1 MRHAPL
7 RHDALS
13 CWYRDKKFKAKN
25 LEKGERFRTSCL
37 GRLELSWS
45 REDGNYVF
53 QGHPVLKV
61 FSTAL
66 NSGSSGGRTPYAS
79 WASCQGLNDKL
90 RCYVASNCMV
100 EHPKFMEEHFPQH
113 PCSFKATQRAYAYLI
128 FFFALELHQPK
139 SKTYDFIPIDKVLD
153 TKPNFPTLVFWEPW
167 TTTKTTNKMWDDKLR
182 LGKFCIYE

>member
-1 MRHAPL
+1 MTRSRVGSMKL
-7 RHDALS
+7 RRRVEIRNSRPKTWKRNAS
-13 CWYRDKKFKAKN
+13 
-25 LEKGERFRTSCL
+25 ERVVVASCL
-37 GRLELSWS
+37 GRLERTREERMVTRFSRVILCWRSSQQRWTAELHMPARPLAKVLSS
-45 REDGNYVF
+45 
-53 QGHPVLKV
+53 
-61 FSTAL
+61 
-66 NSGSSGGRTPYAS
+66 
-79 WASCQGLNDKL
+79 DKL